1 MFKEPQ
7 FSLFD
12 LIFSFCDTLD
22 MINPLLVNHHRQTAY
37 ITYRIADEIGLPYK
51 EKNDLVLAAA
61 LHDIG
66 ALSLIERIDLRQF
79 DLDTYQQH
87 AEIGFR
93 MLDSHKDL
101 ADVAVLVKFH
111 HVPWNWGSGTE
122 HDEQYVP
129 IGSHIIHLADRI
141 SVLIDP
147 RRNIMTQAMGICE
160 RITHG
165 SGEHFKKEIVEIFL
179 EMACKEYFWLDLTSP
194 ERATYPNSPMDTE
207 TIDTGGLLEYARL
220 FSKVVDFRNPF
231 TVSHSAGVAV
241 TAAEL
246 ARFAR
251 FSGRECQMMKIAGY
265 LHDLGKLAIP
275 EEIIGSVSKLSKE
288 DFDYMKCHSYYTYH
302 ALEKVD
308 GLELINT
315 WAAFHHERLDGNG
328 YPFHL
333 SEKDLSLGT
342 RIIAVADV
350 CSAIVEDRP
359 HRKGMPSK
367 RTSQVMQT
375 MAENSEL
382 DANLVLILLANYQEI
397 NSKRIE
403 IQDRASSE
411 YERVVGGTENAGKAS
426 VN

>member
-12 LIFSFCDTLD
+12 LVFSFCDTLD

-37 ITYRIADEIGLPYK
+37 ITYRIADEMGMPYK
-51 EKNDLVLAAA
+51 EKKDLVLAAA

-66 ALSLIERIDLRQF
+66 ALSLMERIDLRQF

-87 AEIGFR
+87 AEIGYR
-93 MLDSHKDL
+93 MLDTHIDL
-101 ADVAVLVKFH
+101 ADVAVLVRYH
-111 HVPWNWGSGTE
+111 HIPWNWGSGSEYDE
-122 HDEQYVP
+122 HYVP
-129 IGSHIIHLADRI
+129 VGCQVIHLADRV

-147 RRNIMTQAMGICE
+147 RRNIMPQALSICE
-160 RITHG
+160 RIIHG

-179 EMACKEYFWLDLTSP
+179 EIASREYFWLDVASP
-194 ERATYPNSPMDTE
+194 ERGLYPNSPMDRE
-207 TIDTGGLLEYARL
+207 TIDTTGLLEYARL
-220 FSKVVDFRNPF
+220 FSKVVDYRNPF
-231 TVSHSAGVAV
+231 TVSHSAGVAA

-251 FSGRECQMMKIAGY
+251 FSGRECVMMKIAGY

-302 ALEKVD
+302 ALENVR

-328 YPFHL
+328 YPYHL
-333 SEKDLSLGT
+333 TEKDLSLGT

-350 CSAIVEDRP
+350 CSAMIEDRP

-367 RTSQVMQT
+367 RTSQMVQT

-382 DANLVLILLANYQEI
+382 DANLVLVLLANYQEI
-397 NSKRIE
+397 NSRRIE
-403 IQDRASSE
+403 AQDRASSE
-411 YERVVGGTENAGKAS
+411 YERIIGELKPEDKGNS
-426 VN
+426 N